1 METAN
6 HHCSN
11 IILCSLVKS
20 KNVLISSCNHSLP
33 NCMHYNV
40 LFTYLRLIFTYNS
53 GRSRSQP
60 GGGGGVEGRVV
71 GRHGRGFPSYWW
83 GFRGSH
89 PRECWKNEA
98 KRYNLECKSSLCN
111 QFKLRCFSSKIAQNI
126 FIYCL
131 DIITLSVTD
140 GPRRGDCKPISMQN
154 SCRGV
159 WGNFSLHKEST
170 PHPPPPPNLAERVSF
185 FSLTF

>member
-1 METAN
+1 MGDPEVN
-6 HHCSN
+6 
-11 IILCSLVKS
+11 L
-20 KNVLISSCNHSLP
+20 
-33 NCMHYNV
+33 
-40 LFTYLRLIFTYNS
+40 
-53 GRSRSQP
+53 
-60 GGGGGVEGRVV
+60 GGGGGRGPSV
-71 GRHGRGFPSYWW
+71 GRYGRGFPFYWW

-111 QFKLRCFSSKIAQNI
+111 PFKLRCFSSKIAQNI
-126 FIYCL
+126 YILPRNTL

-154 SCRGV
+154 SGRGV

-170 PHPPPPPNLAERVSF
+170 PAHPLLLKEASGNLPWLYIFRKTDGNNAF
-185 FSLTF
+185 